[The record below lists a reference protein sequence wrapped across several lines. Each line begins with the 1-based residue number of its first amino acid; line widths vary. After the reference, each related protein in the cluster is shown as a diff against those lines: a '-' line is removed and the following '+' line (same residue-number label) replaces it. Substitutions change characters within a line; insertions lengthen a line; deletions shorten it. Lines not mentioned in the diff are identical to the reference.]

1 LRGDR
6 GLDEARHSI
15 MSRSSET
22 TVDLDERAARQGERR
37 SPFLTWVF
45 PERVAGQAVALEH
58 GTTLG
63 RGEHCS
69 VQVAC
74 DGVSRQHVEITREG
88 PALIARDCD
97 STNGTFV
104 DGRRC
109 QHARLREGSVLRLG
123 NTLGIVSW
131 NAPGERAEGFGCLAS
146 GLWGGKELC
155 AQALHDWSGR
165 TGRFLAINCTALP
178 KELAEAELFGYR
190 RGAFTGAAH
199 ENPGYFRS
207 AQRGTLLLDEVNELP
222 LPIQAKLLRV
232 IQEQAVTPLG
242 QAEPLSVDVR
252 VVCASQVPL
261 ARAVSAGTFRSDL
274 FMRLNGLQIEL
285 PPLRT
290 RRADV
295 PRLLQTF
302 LSKGAS
308 LTGRANVS
316 MPEVQARVV
325 EALCLYPWPG
335 NVRELELLTQRLLSL
350 HADAPCLELEHLPP
364 ELRRLVSDEADGGGA
379 SPDSARSASLNEPS
393 HAGSLQAGSIS
404 AEPALDADRA
414 QEDLSRLAALL
425 RQNGAN
431 LSRACAALGISRQRA
446 YRLLAG
452 RSVPELL
459 AEQKH

>member
-1 LRGDR
+1 
-6 GLDEARHSI
+6 
-15 MSRSSET
+15 
-22 TVDLDERAARQGERR
+22 
-37 SPFLTWVF
+37 
-45 PERVAGQAVALEH
+45 
-58 GTTLG
+58 
-63 RGEHCS
+63 
-69 VQVAC
+69 
-74 DGVSRQHVEITREG
+74 
-88 PALIARDCD
+88 
-97 STNGTFV
+97 
-104 DGRRC
+104 
-109 QHARLREGSVLRLG
+109 
-123 NTLGIVSW
+123 
-131 NAPGERAEGFGCLAS
+131 
-146 GLWGGKELC
+146 
-155 AQALHDWSGR
+155 
-165 TGRFLAINCTALP
+165 
-178 KELAEAELFGYR
+178 
-190 RGAFTGAAH
+190 
-199 ENPGYFRS
+199 
-207 AQRGTLLLDEVNELP
+207 
-222 LPIQAKLLRV
+222 V